1 MINRGQ
7 LRHRITFLEYDTKKD
22 DEGIQ
27 KKDWFPIEPTSTY
40 WASRTNLH
48 GREFFQA
55 QQAQSKATVK
65 FCTRYIKGIRNDMRI
80 KHGEEIFNII
90 YQDNIKG
97 LNREIEFLC
106 ELVE

>member
-1 MINRGQ
+1 MNPGE
-7 LRHRITFLEYDTKKD
+7 LRYRITFLEYETIKD

-27 KKDWFPIEPTSTY
+27 KKEWVPMEPVSTF

-48 GREFFQA
+48 GREFFAA

-65 FCTRYIKGIRNDMRI
+65 FRTRYIKGIKNDMRI
-80 KHGEEIFNII
+80 KHGTEIFNIV

-97 LNREIEFLC
+97 LSKEIEFLC
-106 ELVE
+106 ELVK